1 MSRDPS
7 YAEGQADGGRTGV
20 PSRGVPKPGGGKADS
35 MPERPDWRF
44 SSGDPVD
51 IRQVSNKVD

>member
-44 SSGDPVD
+44 FSGDPVD
-51 IRQVSNKVD
+51 IRKVSNKVD